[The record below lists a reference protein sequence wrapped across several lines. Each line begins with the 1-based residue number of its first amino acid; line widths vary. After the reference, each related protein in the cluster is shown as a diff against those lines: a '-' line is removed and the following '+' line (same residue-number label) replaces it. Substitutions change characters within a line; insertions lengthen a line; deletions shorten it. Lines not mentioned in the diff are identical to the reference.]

1 MGPVLVMPM
10 AATEKVR
17 LTYHRCVFEMYR
29 FSFWTC
35 DVVTLEAKMVTVV
48 ASITAA
54 VRTIMLATG
63 VPSAMRFPIS
73 FLVFFPSLSFHCNLQ
88 LRASYGGGFDAFVFC
103 DV

>member
-1 MGPVLVMPM
+1 
-10 AATEKVR
+10 
-17 LTYHRCVFEMYR
+17 
-29 FSFWTC
+29 
-35 DVVTLEAKMVTVV
+35 
-48 ASITAA
+48 
-54 VRTIMLATG
+54 MLATG